1 MCMCMNCVC
10 MHGIYV
16 HTCTCCVC
24 VCMHHVCRPA
34 CTCTRMWVCMC
45 GVCTCCKCMRSV
57 HVDVSVHMC
66 ICVYRVCVCIGT
78 RCIVYACVVCT
89 CICACAHVFMH
100 ACCVCVCAL
109 PSVYSHHIFL
119 VQLFFVSKQR
129 GDEGPDAAA
138 EPLGQVPRPP
148 RVLAGPRQSCPL
160 EQKRGQG
167 AETAWAVETLP
178 LFIRQIPKGT
188 LCQLQFTDYITA
200 VSFYVIKLQTECFV
214 SDLSTHRAPKN

>member
-1 MCMCMNCVC
+1 
-10 MHGIYV
+10 
-16 HTCTCCVC
+16 
-24 VCMHHVCRPA
+24 
-34 CTCTRMWVCMC
+34 MWVCMC
-45 GVCTCCKCMRSV
+45 GVCTCCKCIRSV

-200 VSFYVIKLQTECFV
+200 VSFYVIKLQSALFLIYQHTELQRTERWNFMSWHLSHPREKEV
-214 SDLSTHRAPKN
+214 SGQRVPGLR